1 MKQIRTSLIAAGL
14 VLATSAFAQMGSG
27 MGPGMG
33 QGAGNAT
40 PQARPEMRE
49 HMREHTA
56 DRHAKRLGELKAKL
70 KLDAGQEGAWKTFAD
85 AMQMPKD
92 PAGWPD
98 RAAMAKLST
107 PERIDQ
113 MQAMHARMEA
123 EMKRRGD
130 AAKTFYAGLNAEQK
144 KTFDAE
150 TARHMG
156 AGHGRHTHPMH

>member
-1 MKQIRTSLIAAGL
+1 MNPWMRTSLITASLLGALLG
-14 VLATSAFAQMGSG
+14 TAQAHP
-27 MGPGMG
+27 GPMDGPMHG
-33 QGAGNAT
+33 
-40 PQARPEMRE
+40 PELSQKMRE
-49 HMREHTA
+49 RMAERQTKHLA
-56 DRHAKRLGELKAKL
+56 ELKIKL
-70 KLDAGQEGAWKTFAD
+70 QLDATQESAWKTFAD

-98 RAAMAKLST
+98 RTAMAKLST